1 MDSKQYDLFGGA
13 IKVELPNSLLDVSQI
28 RQVPDSQEVFIFNS
42 TQSSSFLS
50 NLSII
55 IEVLQKVSTSNPIE
69 SIRFH
74 FDSLANDNSAQS
86 SKVLNTFPSVLSS
99 PLTEEKIT
107 RDSTQSTPQPI
118 LLEGIQS
125 VSKFNRPDSEADQ
138 VHIWM
143 ALWTLDGIGNQ
154 GLGTDLVLTIN
165 LPNASEPQAIDQTT
179 QLFQLAAKSLQII
192 DWNLFA

>member
-1 MDSKQYDLFGGA
+1 MESKQTDLFGGA
-13 IKVELPNSLLDVSQI
+13 IKVELPTTLIDISQV
-28 RQVPDSQEVFIFNS
+28 RQVPDSQEVFILNS
-42 TQSSSFLS
+42 KDLEKP
-50 NLSII
+50 NDLSII
-55 IEVLQKVSTSNPIE
+55 IEVLQKLSTSSSFD

-86 SKVLNTFPSVLSS
+86 SKILKTFNLNQTSATSTSSNPSTNH
-99 PLTEEKIT
+99 LT
-107 RDSTQSTPQPI
+107 TPQPI

-143 ALWTLDGIGNQ
+143 ALWTLNGIGNN
-154 GLGTDLVLTIN
+154 GLGTDLVLTMN
-165 LPNASEPQAIDQTT
+165 LPNVSQPEVLEQTT
-179 QLFQLAAKSLQII
+179 KLFQLAAKTLQIV